1 MMKTKTIVQYSLVLC
16 LIGLTSTQ
24 ALAFGGFGDD
34 WNEFYPDAC
43 QELKDAT
50 TFATN
55 CALCHTAGFGLNA
68 YGVDVGEANNDFL
81 SIEDLDSDGDG
92 RTNGEEINLD
102 CSLPGDAVS
111 PTDAD
116 TWGGIKVLFR

>member
-1 MMKTKTIVQYSLVLC
+1 MMKTKTVIQFSLVLC
-16 LIGLTSTQ
+16 LVGLASTQ
-24 ALAFGGFGDD
+24 ALAFNGIARD
-34 WNEFYPDAC
+34 WRDFYPDAC
-43 QELKDAT
+43 QELQDAT
-50 TFATN
+50 LNANN
-55 CALCHTAGFGLNA
+55 CVLCHTAGFGLNA
-68 YGVDVGEANNDFL
+68 YGVDVNDANNDFL

-111 PTDAD
+111 PADTD